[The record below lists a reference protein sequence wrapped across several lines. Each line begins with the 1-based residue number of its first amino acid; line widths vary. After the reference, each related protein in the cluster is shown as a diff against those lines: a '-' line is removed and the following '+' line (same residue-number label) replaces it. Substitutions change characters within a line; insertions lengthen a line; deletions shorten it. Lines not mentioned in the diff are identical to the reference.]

1 MLSFAFNIKPAK
13 AEPRNIVVPDDYSTI
28 QEAINSASYGGTIF
42 VKNKIAISFLFNCR
56 FSIEGQ

>member
-28 QEAINSASYGGTIF
+28 QEAINSASYEVLF
-42 VKNKIAISFLFNCR
+42 LLKIK
-56 FSIEGQ
+56 

>member
-42 VKNKIAISFLFNCR
+42 VKNKIAISF
-56 FSIEGQ
+56 